1 MNLRNTVPVRFYYQL
16 IEGYLLPRVVAW
28 GLTAN
33 RLTLLGCALS
43 ALVPMAFWVHPLVG
57 AVLILTSGLAD
68 TLDGLVARQQNHH
81 TKFGAFLDSSLDR
94 VSDTLYLMGFWTLF
108 RRDLHFITA
117 TLLVFIAMG
126 ATWMISYVKARAES
140 LSGSCQG
147 GLMER
152 GVRVVFLILWAILVG
167 LGIGK
172 TNQLLWIG
180 LLIYTAFT
188 IQTVVWRIQRIRETL
203 PAV

>member
-1 MNLRNTVPVRFYYQL
+1 
-16 IEGYLLPRVVAW
+16 
-28 GLTAN
+28 
-33 RLTLLGCALS
+33 
-43 ALVPMAFWVHPLVG
+43 
-57 AVLILTSGLAD
+57 
-68 TLDGLVARQQNHH
+68 
-81 TKFGAFLDSSLDR
+81 
-94 VSDTLYLMGFWTLF
+94 
-108 RRDLHFITA
+108 
-117 TLLVFIAMG
+117 
-126 ATWMISYVKARAES
+126 
-140 LSGSCQG
+140 
-147 GLMER
+147 MER